1 MKNKMIV
8 VNDRHD
14 EDPAAGRGGISTEA
28 LLQSS
33 SSKGE
38 YSDLLDLTEKEQKN
52 PIAWKWA
59 IRDLRRLLEIENK
72 YFTLKDEYA
81 ALDKKFAVYKAQST
95 KEKVYDIISS
105 VFLTVGPIMIGLVP
119 VTYDIEPTSI
129 RWILLG
135 LGLAMLGGAV
145 YVKFI
150 THKEC

>member
-1 MKNKMIV
+1 M
-8 VNDRHD
+8 
-14 EDPAAGRGGISTEA
+14 
-28 LLQSS
+28 
-33 SSKGE
+33 
-38 YSDLLDLTEKEQKN
+38 
-52 PIAWKWA
+52 
-59 IRDLRRLLEIENK
+59 
-72 YFTLKDEYA
+72 KDEYA